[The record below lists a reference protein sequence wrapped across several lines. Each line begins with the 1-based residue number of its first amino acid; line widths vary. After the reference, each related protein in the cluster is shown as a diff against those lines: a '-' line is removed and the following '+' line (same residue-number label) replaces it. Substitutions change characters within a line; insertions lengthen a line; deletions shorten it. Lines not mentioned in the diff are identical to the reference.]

1 MSNIILP
8 DVAILAGGLGTRL
21 RSVIGDLP
29 KALAPIL
36 GRPFL
41 AYVLEQLDSYKFGR
55 IIICC
60 GHGAERIQNV
70 FGYKY
75 GGLELNYAVEDTSLG
90 TAGALRTACH
100 LINTD
105 AVLALNGDSFC
116 DLDFERLIRFHNSK
130 SAELTLTLTRSI
142 ETARFG
148 TAATDNEGRICS
160 FHEKAPDNEPG
171 WINAGIYVMQK
182 AWLNRLPGKTFY
194 SLENDVL
201 GSIKGQKVYGYKS
214 FESIDRFID
223 IGTPES
229 YRDTE
234 TFFVALI
241 RARDQRN
248 SDHFT
253 SSWPPVPRTNTEQP
267 GTS

>member
-41 AYVLEQLDSYKFGR
+41 AYVLEQVDSHRFRR

-75 GGLELNYAVEDTSLG
+75 GGLELHYAVEDTPLG
-90 TAGALRTACH
+90 TAGALRAACH

-105 AVLALNGDSFC
+105 AVVALNGDSFC

-130 SAELTLTLTRSI
+130 CAELTLTLTRSI

-148 TAATDNEGRICS
+148 TATTDNEGRICS
-160 FHEKAPDNEPG
+160 FREKAPDNEPG

-182 AWLNRLPGKTFY
+182 AWLNRLPKRTFY

-201 GSIKGQKVYGYKS
+201 GSIKGQKIYGYKS

-229 YRDTE
+229 YRDALN
-234 TFFVALI
+234 FFCGGDSGKI
-241 RARDQRN
+241 
-248 SDHFT
+248 STKF
-253 SSWPPVPRTNTEQP
+253 
-267 GTS
+267 